1 MDIPHHGLPALPPSM
16 SASLNG
22 APHTEQVLD
31 GAPRRASENCAHHDQ
46 VELGHTM
53 CRACLDRDLARKFK
67 TSVEEITEARKRR
80 ELANKHLCDQGILHH
95 IPAGYRQCSK
105 CPDGHHRP
113 LADFDGQNRTCRQH
127 LAEQRARR
135 HRSETAAA
143 AAAGAIES
151 TQSSEPAA
159 LPSTSDTRTGTTV
172 KLRKLIDTHQFATKE
187 AAQDFIASLAQTEG
201 VMYIHNEVTAT
212 VISFV
217 CHCHA
222 KPAADASKAGTHYFV
237 TTAGFFFVVILLLFY
252 RRIMLCFFF

>member
-127 LAEQRARR
+127 LAEHRARR
-135 HRSETAAA
+135 HRRAETA

-159 LPSTSDTRTGTTV
+159 LLSTGDTRTGTTV
-172 KLRKLIDTHQFATKE
+172 KLRKLIDTHQFATTE

-237 TTAGFFFVVILLLFY
+237 TTAGFFLL
-252 RRIMLCFFF
+252 